1 VCVTRTQNG
10 TDANLIRN
18 YIDARK
24 RERNSVLQC
33 VSVCGA
39 FKKKL
44 GAKLQVCYIVIVP
57 RHQRFLLFDAADSEL
72 RLNAHWL

>member
-1 VCVTRTQNG
+1 VCG
-10 TDANLIRN
+10 
-18 YIDARK
+18 
-24 RERNSVLQC
+24 
-33 VSVCGA
+33 GA

-72 RLNAHWL
+72 RLNAHWLVIWQLATGEHGPISSRSIFLQKKTDGK